1 MTKINNNNNKRKNSL
16 LLLAVVL
23 ASMMCGLFF
32 SDQSKILE
40 PYLLIWLGMLLFLNL
55 IRLDIMDLV
64 SDFVRPK
71 RIIILSILKLV
82 IIPLTMYQIIHVIY
96 SKESLS
102 VLLLSG
108 ISTGLGAP
116 FIVNFVGG
124 KLQTVVAMIMVTSL
138 AVPLVLPVLV
148 YSLFKT
154 QFSIPFLNM
163 VILLSTALFIPLASG
178 WATKRYAPKIAKV
191 IEERSLPASLIV
203 IVLINLGMFA
213 KFSNYF
219 FEDPLFVLAITGLAF
234 ALFGIYGLFG
244 YTVDAIF
251 LSNNVGTKN
260 EKKNERLSAFISMS
274 YVNNILVAVFAQQF
288 FGSQVAALAAF
299 YNIPY
304 YIGILILARSVSNDL
319 CQAVK

>member
-1 MTKINNNNNKRKNSL
+1 MI
-16 LLLAVVL
+16 
-23 ASMMCGLFF
+23 CGVFF

-203 IVLINLGMFA
+203 IVFA
-213 KFSNYF
+213 KFSYF

-244 YTVDAIF
+244 YAVDAIF

-319 CQAVK
+319 RQAVK

>member
-1 MTKINNNNNKRKNSL
+1 MI
-16 LLLAVVL
+16 
-23 ASMMCGLFF
+23 CGVFF

-64 SDFVRPK
+64 SDFARPK

-163 VILLSTALFIPLASG
+163 VVLLSTALFIPLASG

-234 ALFGIYGLFG
+234 ALFGIYGMFG

-251 LSNNVGTKN
+251 LSNN

-304 YIGILILARSVSNDL
+304 YISILILARSVSNDL
-319 CQAVK
+319 RQAVK

>member
-1 MTKINNNNNKRKNSL
+1 MI
-16 LLLAVVL
+16 
-23 ASMMCGLFF
+23 CGLFF

-124 KLQTVVAMIMVTSL
+124 KLQTVVAI
-138 AVPLVLPVLV
+138 
-148 YSLFKT
+148 
-154 QFSIPFLNM
+154 
-163 VILLSTALFIPLASG
+163 
-178 WATKRYAPKIAKV
+178 
-191 IEERSLPASLIV
+191 
-203 IVLINLGMFA
+203 
-213 KFSNYF
+213 
-219 FEDPLFVLAITGLAF
+219 
-234 ALFGIYGLFG
+234 
-244 YTVDAIF
+244 
-251 LSNNVGTKN
+251 
-260 EKKNERLSAFISMS
+260 
-274 YVNNILVAVFAQQF
+274 
-288 FGSQVAALAAF
+288 AAF

-304 YIGILILARSVSNDL
+304 YIGILILARSVSNDPA
-319 CQAVK
+319 QAVK